1 MRRVRASA
9 RVLFTLLIWFN
20 YLRTEKFGNKVRL
33 SMKISSLTLI
43 ILVDI
48 LAQLL
53 EENQFPFLIKGN
65 KQSFAI

>member
-1 MRRVRASA
+1 
-9 RVLFTLLIWFN
+9 
-20 YLRTEKFGNKVRL
+20 
-33 SMKISSLTLI
+33 MKISSLTLI